1 MFLVVVKVWF
11 NLCCDMSDD
20 EVQEKELDLTSP
32 DVVTKYKTAA
42 EILNSYFSSLVSL
55 FLVKKFKKSPSFM
68 EISLRVLVEL
78 QRLCSWCCQSA
89 RPR

>member
-1 MFLVVVKVWF
+1 
-11 NLCCDMSDD
+11 MSDD

-55 FLVKKFKKSPSFM
+55 FLVKK
-68 EISLRVLVEL
+68 
-78 QRLCSWCCQSA
+78 
-89 RPR
+89 

>member
-1 MFLVVVKVWF
+1 
-11 NLCCDMSDD
+11 MSDD

-78 QRLCSWCCQSA
+78 QRLCSWWCQSA